1 MRKNLKDFKGKEA
14 IFIDANIFLHHA
26 FDMNP
31 ISVEFL
37 KAIESSNL
45 KVYTSALVI
54 EEITFKL
61 IMQSASNFLEKL
73 TLQNVKALLK
83 DTKTKERIFKPVIE
97 YRGYLD
103 MLKDFGLMVLD
114 LTDKDMAAA
123 IQKAKVY
130 GLIAADAAHL
140 AVMQR
145 KDIVHMASSDSDF
158 QVVNDLTLWSPIE
171 TKQAK

>member
-26 FDMNP
+26 FDTNP
-31 ISVEFL
+31 ASVEFL
-37 KAIESSNL
+37 KVVESSNL
-45 KVYTSALVI
+45 KAYTSALVI

-61 IMQSASNFLEKL
+61 IMQSASNFLEKV
-73 TLQNVKALLK
+73 TLNNVKILLK
-83 DTKTKERIFKPVIE
+83 DAKTKEKVFKPIIE

-103 MLKDFGLMVLD
+103 MLKDFGLVVLD

-123 IQKAKVY
+123 IPKAKAY
-130 GLIAADAAHL
+130 GLVAADAAHL
-140 AVMQR
+140 AVMER

-158 QVVNDLTLWSPIE
+158 QAANHITLWSPD
-171 TKQAK
+171 

>member
-31 ISVEFL
+31 ASVEFL
-37 KAIESSNL
+37 KAVESSNL
-45 KVYTSALVI
+45 KAYTSALVI
-54 EEITFKL
+54 EEVTFKL
-61 IMQSASNFLEKL
+61 IMQSASNFLEKV
-73 TLQNVKALLK
+73 TLQNVKVLLK
-83 DTKTKERIFKPVIE
+83 DAKAKEKVFKPIIE

-103 MLKDFGLMVLD
+103 MLKDFGLAVLD
-114 LTDKDMAAA
+114 LTDKDMTAA
-123 IQKAKVY
+123 IQKAKAY

-140 AVMQR
+140 AVMER

-158 QVVNDLTLWSPIE
+158 QVANHITLWSPD
-171 TKQAK
+171 

>member
-31 ISVEFL
+31 ASVEFL
-37 KAIESSNL
+37 KSVESSNL
-45 KVYTSALVI
+45 KAYTSALVI
-54 EEITFKL
+54 EEVTFKL
-61 IMQSASNFLEKL
+61 IMQSASNFLEKV
-73 TLQNVKALLK
+73 TLQNVKVLLK
-83 DTKTKERIFKPVIE
+83 DAKTKEKVFKPIIE

-103 MLKDFGLMVLD
+103 TLKDFGLVVLD

-123 IQKAKVY
+123 IQKAKAY

-140 AVMQR
+140 AVMER

-158 QVVNDLTLWSPIE
+158 QVANHITLWLPD
-171 TKQAK
+171 

>member
-1 MRKNLKDFKGKEA
+1 MRKNLKDFKAKEA
-14 IFIDANIFLHHA
+14 MFVDANIFLHHA

-37 KAIESSNL
+37 KAIESTNL
-45 KVYTSALVI
+45 KAYTSALVI

-83 DTKTKERIFKPVIE
+83 DTKTKEKIFKPVIE
-97 YRGYLD
+97 YMGYLD
-103 MLKDFGLMVLD
+103 MLKDFGLTVLD

-123 IQKAKVY
+123 IQKAKGY

-140 AVMQR
+140 AVMER
-145 KDIVHMASSDSDF
+145 KGIVHMASGDSDF
-158 QVVNDLTLWSPIE
+158 QAVADLTLWSPIE
-171 TKQAK
+171 T